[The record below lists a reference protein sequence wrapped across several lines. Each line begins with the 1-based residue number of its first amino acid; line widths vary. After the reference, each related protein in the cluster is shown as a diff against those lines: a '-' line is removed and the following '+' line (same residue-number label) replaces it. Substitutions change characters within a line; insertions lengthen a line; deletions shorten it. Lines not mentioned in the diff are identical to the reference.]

1 MERLRPKYKVIYKNG
16 EEFSKEKVEE
26 KVLKEAQDQI
36 VLVGTYVAPQ
46 ATQKPQ
52 LAVHP
57 LTLEEAPP
65 AVHPREATMA
75 RDYRPI
81 QVCLQN
87 FLR

>member
-46 ATQKPQ
+46 AT
-52 LAVHP
+52 A
-57 LTLEEAPP
+57 EALNW
-65 AVHPREATMA
+65 RL
-75 RDYRPI
+75 I
-81 QVCLQN
+81 L
-87 FLR
+87 